1 MYQCEAF
8 FGAGEFYHHEH
19 VTEGYFTA
27 LGNLIDSDQ
36 RFRRTVPREVM
47 MGGADRAWEEEA
59 RGMMH
64 AVVDEMFDGTTF
76 ARRTQKVIRGGML
89 QHLERVT
96 KVAQSRN
103 RQSRNRDAS
112 GGGGSNNKR
121 RRGSKN
127 MAQSREEL

>member
-1 MYQCEAF
+1 
-8 FGAGEFYHHEH
+8 
-19 VTEGYFTA
+19 
-27 LGNLIDSDQ
+27 
-36 RFRRTVPREVM
+36 
-47 MGGADRAWEEEA
+47 
-59 RGMMH
+59 MH

-103 RQSRNRDAS
+103 RQSRNRDSS
-112 GGGGSNNKR
+112 GVSGGGSNNKR